1 MDYLPMTIRRQK
13 NIALIAH
20 DQKKRELIQWCGEHK
35 DILSRHFL
43 CGTGT
48 TARMIT
54 DATNLPVKGY
64 NSGPLGGDQQIG
76 AKIVEGKIDFV
87 IFFSDPLTAQPHD
100 PDVKALLRIAQVYD
114 IPIANNKASAD
125 FMITSPL
132 MDEEYEHDV
141 VNFRQNIADRA
152 NTLLEV
158 GYTAGMLISDRR
170 MNKLTRGQSY
180 GTEIIRFDGLGRD

>member
-1 MDYLPMTIRRQK
+1 MDYLTMTIGKQK

-20 DQKKRELIQWCGEHK
+20 DQKKRELIDWCQEHREVLAK
-35 DILSRHFL
+35 HFL

-54 DATNLPVKGY
+54 DSTGLPVKGY

-125 FMITSPL
+125 FMITFSY
-132 MDEEYEHDV
+132 MDQEYEHAII
-141 VNFRQNIADRA
+141 NFQQNIKDRA
-152 NTLLEV
+152 DPL
-158 GYTAGMLISDRR
+158 
-170 MNKLTRGQSY
+170 
-180 GTEIIRFDGLGRD
+180 

>member
-1 MDYLPMTIRRQK
+1 MLDQDYITLTIGKQK

-20 DQKKRELIQWCGEHK
+20 DSKKAELIEWCDK
-35 DILSRHFL
+35 NQDILKQHFL

-54 DATNLPVKGY
+54 EKTGLPVKGY

-76 AKIVEGKIDFV
+76 AKIVEGVIDFV

-114 IPIANNKASAD
+114 IPIANNKATAD
-125 FMITSPL
+125 FMITSKF
-132 MDEEYEHDV
+132 MTEEYDHNII
-141 VNFRQNIADRA
+141 NFNKNIRERA
-152 NTLLEV
+152 NTL
-158 GYTAGMLISDRR
+158 
-170 MNKLTRGQSY
+170 
-180 GTEIIRFDGLGRD
+180 